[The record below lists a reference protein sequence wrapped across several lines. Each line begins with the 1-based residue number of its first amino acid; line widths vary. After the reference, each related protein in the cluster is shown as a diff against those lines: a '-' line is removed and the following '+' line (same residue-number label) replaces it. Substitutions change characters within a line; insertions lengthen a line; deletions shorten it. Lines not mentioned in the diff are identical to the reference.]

1 MSKFTLGTLLGTGAN
16 ISTFG
21 VHGERDRASEEPG
34 GLGPLGIGSVK
45 LGVKAPIGMGEMGEG
60 RIKGA
65 ELDDSSGLASS
76 RSCLT

>member
-1 MSKFTLGTLLGTGAN
+1 VSKFSLGTLLGTGAN

-21 VHGERDRASEEPG
+21 VHGESDSASEEPG

-65 ELDDSSGLASS
+65 ELEDPAGLAPPL
-76 RSCLT
+76 SCST